1 MYIKYITYL
10 YIVLYVFFIHI
21 LMNKHKYW
29 YFYVKYIFYMHH
41 TCRFCIFFY
50 NSNQFKTEH
59 DGILK
64 KFIKNK
70 YKIEYFILTI
80 GIK

>member
-1 MYIKYITYL
+1 
-10 YIVLYVFFIHI
+10 
-21 LMNKHKYW
+21 
-29 YFYVKYIFYMHH
+29 MHH

-50 NSNQFKTEH
+50 NLNQFKTEH